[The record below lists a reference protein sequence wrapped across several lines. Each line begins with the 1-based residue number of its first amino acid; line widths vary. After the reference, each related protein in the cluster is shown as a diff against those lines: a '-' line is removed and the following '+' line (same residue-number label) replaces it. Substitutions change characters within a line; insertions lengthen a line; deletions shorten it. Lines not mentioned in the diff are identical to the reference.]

1 MTKSLRLSQSMGLI
15 FAMLLVMAAA
25 PKVPLGPV
33 ALTARPGRDLEA
45 TARKVAT
52 TDLADGGPGALVL
65 VGSQWLGTAG
75 TGPALFVQ
83 VQSQRACGSAGC
95 STSIYLPTH
104 SGWRKVLDAVSGTV
118 VVQPE
123 QHAGMHDLVVGKAD
137 RWVWNGHIYADTQP
151 APQVDLRP
159 RHPPTKGRSRTHHPA
174 QP

>member
-1 MTKSLRLSQSMGLI
+1 VTKSLSLLC
-15 FAMLLVMAAA
+15 AMLLLMAAA

-33 ALTARPGRDLEA
+33 TLSARPGRELEA
-45 TARKVAT
+45 TARKVAVS
-52 TDLADGGPGALVL
+52 DLADGGPGALVL
-65 VGSQWLGTAG
+65 VGSQWLGAAG
-75 TGPALFVQ
+75 AGPALFVQ

-104 SGWRKVLDAVSGTV
+104 TGWTKILDAISGTV

-137 RWVWNGHIYADTQP
+137 RWVWNGHVYADTQP

-159 RHPPTKGRSRTHHPA
+159 RHPPAKGRRTHHPV
-174 QP
+174 QPQ